1 MVWVG
6 DVLLEQWPA
15 VAMVLQVLKLK
26 ESSVLDAGEAGWNG
40 MEWPGRSLLGVHM
53 LVPRPWRAIGLLE
66 LEARHLCGL
75 DLAVHQ

>member
-26 ESSVLDAGEAGWNG
+26 ESSMLDAGEAGWYG
-40 MEWPGRSLLGVHM
+40 MGWPGRTLLGVHM
-53 LVPRPWRAIGLLE
+53 LGPAPWHAVGLLA
-66 LEARHLCGL
+66 LEARHQCGL
-75 DLAVHQ
+75 DPVVHQ

>member
-26 ESSVLDAGEAGWNG
+26 ESSVLDAGEVGWNG
-40 MEWPGRSLLGVHM
+40 ME
-53 LVPRPWRAIGLLE
+53 
-66 LEARHLCGL
+66 
-75 DLAVHQ
+75 